1 MRSGFA
7 KEFMVHLDAVA
18 RKIDVGSTRKVAFGK
33 KSLHSRSWSIWA
45 SNQSLLPIQKM
56 RIASPFQYPI
66 ADLSRAITAWL
77 LLSFL
82 VSCVPAHL
90 PTVTPTAKASLTSTP
105 FPSPLPSLTPS
116 PTSAIQLNE
125 EQLRGVTIR
134 FWHPYS
140 GELGATFERLAG
152 EFSRQNPW
160 NLSVISESVNGIDLL
175 DERMKAALDQGN
187 LPHLVI
193 VPLYQALEWN
203 QNRSILVDW
212 TVYSE
217 DILWGMP
224 ASEKLLFYPN
234 LWEASVVQG
243 HRWGIPARRVAQLLL
258 YNASWAKELGFKAA
272 PKTSTEFQQQACAI
286 GLDGGQNEVN
296 SPRGY
301 LFTHDYPTVLAW
313 LMAFGAQITQSEPQS
328 YQLKSAEVQS
338 AMVFLRKLFEQECTL
353 YVADLDPIDAFV
365 QRKALIVPAHSAQLQ
380 LVDQAM
386 QNASNRDR
394 WTVLL
399 FPTAN
404 GEGSTVL
411 YGTDFILL
419 RSSEREELAAWLFVR
434 WLLEKETQQRLAV
447 ETLALPLRRDVGEAL
462 QNDMSVPP
470 DFRAA
475 LKYLP
480 LGVNEPLWA
489 SWDKVRW
496 AVGDS
501 SRQLVA
507 WYFTLDQI
515 PSLLQLLDKTA
526 ADLHSRKP

>member
-1 MRSGFA
+1 MQSGFA
-7 KEFMVHLDAVA
+7 RGFMVHLDAID
-18 RKIDVGSTRKVAFGK
+18 RTIDVDSTRNFDVGEKTCHP
-33 KSLHSRSWSIWA
+33 KSCHICTP
-45 SNQSLLPIQKM
+45 NKTLLPIEKM
-56 RIASPFQYPI
+56 RMASPLQHNI
-66 ADLSRAITAWL
+66 SALSKVIGAL
-77 LLSFL
+77 LLCSSL
-82 VSCVPAHL
+82 LSCVPLHL
-90 PTVTPTAKASLTSTP
+90 PANTPTATASLTPTAL
-105 FPSPLPSLTPS
+105 PSPLPSLTPS
-116 PTSAIQLNE
+116 PTTAIQLSE
-125 EQLRGVTIR
+125 EQLLGVTIR

-140 GELGATFERLAG
+140 GEIGATFEQLAG

-160 NLSVISESVNGIDLL
+160 NLSVVSESVNGIDLL

-193 VPLYQALEWN
+193 APLYQALEWN
-203 QNRSILVDW
+203 QNRPILVDW

-217 DILWGMP
+217 DVLWGIP
-224 ASEKLLFYPN
+224 ASEQRLFYPN

-258 YNASWAKELGFKAA
+258 YNASWANELGFKAA
-272 PKTSTEFQQQACAI
+272 PKTSTEFQRQACAVRSA
-286 GLDGGQNEVN
+286 GGQNGSN
-296 SPRGY
+296 GARGY
-301 LFTHDYPTVLAW
+301 LFTHDYPTILGW

-328 YQLKSAEVQS
+328 YQFKSAEVQS
-338 AMVFLRKLFEQECTL
+338 ALFFLRRLFEQECTL
-353 YVADLDPIDAFV
+353 NVADLDPIAVLV
-365 QRKALIVPAHSAQLQ
+365 QRKALIVPANSAQLQ
-380 LVDQAM
+380 LVEQAM

-419 RSSEREELAAWLFVR
+419 RSSEQEELAAWLFVR

-447 ETLALPLRRDVGEAL
+447 ETLALPVRRDVAEAL
-462 QNDMSVPP
+462 QNEMTVPP
-470 DFRAA
+470 GFRAA
-475 LKYLP
+475 LEYLP
-480 LGVNEPLWA
+480 RGVNEPLWA

-496 AVGDS
+496 AVADS

-515 PSLLQLLDKTA
+515 PSLSQLLDKTA
-526 ADLHSRKP
+526 ADLHSRQP

>member
-1 MRSGFA
+1 M
-7 KEFMVHLDAVA
+7 
-18 RKIDVGSTRKVAFGK
+18 
-33 KSLHSRSWSIWA
+33 
-45 SNQSLLPIQKM
+45 
-56 RIASPFQYPI
+56 ASPFQHHI
-66 ADLSRAITAWL
+66 SDLSRAVVAL
-77 LLSFL
+77 LLFSCL
-82 VSCVPAHL
+82 VSCGPLHL
-90 PTVTPTAKASLTSTP
+90 PTVTPTAKASLTPTAL
-105 FPSPLPSLTPS
+105 PSPLPSFTPS
-116 PTSAIQLNE
+116 PTSAIQLSE

-140 GELGATFERLAG
+140 GELGATFERLTD
-152 EFSRQNPW
+152 EFSHQNPW
-160 NLSVISESVNGIDLL
+160 NLSVVSESVNGIDFLN
-175 DERMKAALDQGN
+175 ERMKAALDKGN
-187 LPHLVI
+187 LPHLI
-193 VPLYQALEWN
+193 IAPLYQALEWN
-203 QNRSILVDW
+203 QSRPILVDW

-217 DILWGMP
+217 DVLWGMP
-224 ASEKLLFYPN
+224 SSEKLLFYPN

-258 YNASWAKELGFKAA
+258 YNASWTSELGFKAA
-272 PKTSTEFQQQACAI
+272 PKTSTEFQQQACAVRS
-286 GLDGGQNEVN
+286 DGGQNDSN
-296 SPRGY
+296 GSRGY
-301 LFTHDYPTVLAW
+301 LFTHDYPTILGW
-313 LMAFGAQITQSEPQS
+313 LMAFDAQITQSEPQS
-328 YQLKSAEVQS
+328 YQFKSAEVQS
-338 AMVFLRKLFEQECTL
+338 AMFFLRTLFEQECTL
-353 YVADLDPIDAFV
+353 NVPDLDPIDAFV
-365 QRKALIVPAHSAQLQ
+365 QRKALIAPANSAQLQ
-380 LVDQAM
+380 RVEQAM
-386 QNASNRDR
+386 QNASNLDR

-399 FPTAN
+399 FPTAD

-470 DFRAA
+470 SYRAT
-475 LKYLP
+475 LEYLP

-501 SRQLVA
+501 SRQLIA

-526 ADLHSRKP
+526 ADLHSRQP